1 MDDRPN
7 NLRSMLAE
15 AKNLSEL
22 MVDLA
27 YASVYFD
34 DVEMAG
40 EVSELEDQMSEL
52 VHDMRQRCVLAVRK
66 PREAEGMSSVLQVVS
81 AIERI
86 GNAAVAISRIVTH
99 RR

>member
-7 NLRSMLAE
+7 NLREMLAE

-40 EVSELEDQMSEL
+40 E
-52 VHDMRQRCVLAVRK
+52 
-66 PREAEGMSSVLQVVS
+66 G
-81 AIERI
+81 
-86 GNAAVAISRIVTH
+86 
-99 RR
+99 